1 MNRLIRIAV
10 IGFAFCLFPFMAGA
24 QSFGLKAGMNFSSI
38 NNGAVKDN
46 IGYQAGLTYQI
57 DFPLWF
63 SIQPELMFHVKGG
76 RVGTGGESDA
86 FGLGYLEIP
95 VNIQWGPR
103 FKDGD
108 VRVFLQGTPFI
119 GYAISRD
126 MRDADG
132 NQYDWKNINRF
143 EYGVGAGLGIQLWH
157 FQITGQYNWSFGDLT
172 RQSQA
177 EAEFKEMFSKSN
189 FGGYTLSLAILF

>member
-76 RVGTGGESDA
+76 KVGTGGESDA

-108 VRVFLQGTPFI
+108 IRVFLQGT
-119 GYAISRD
+119 
-126 MRDADG
+126 
-132 NQYDWKNINRF
+132 WKNINRF